1 MLEDL
6 TAEAYTPTVE
16 EAQELL
22 LHAPGI
28 VHPQQE
34 EELLELHIEEP
45 QVGQG
50 VLEVLGDRTCPVGDP
65 GGEGETCQVRLHGLH
80 RCRAKVLDGTLGA
93 LSCTEVYAGEEVK
106 GEIGTKTISPA
117 SVRVVGCW
125 VLSRSSARPP
135 RRKSR

>member
-1 MLEDL
+1 M
-6 TAEAYTPTVE
+6 E

-45 QVGQG
+45 QVRQG
-50 VLEVLGDRTCPVGDP
+50 VLEVLGDRVCPVGDP

-106 GEIGTKTISPA
+106 GEILQWLGRRDLHDGAHRDEDHLPSLCEG
-117 SVRVVGCW
+117 RG
-125 VLSRSSARPP
+125 VLGIEP
-135 RRKSR
+135 